1 MKDLFEQI
9 RPDKDF
15 NLETLTYQEI
25 FDGIK
30 YDIAMAISRVS
41 KNETNKQ
48 DLKLNIQRCR
58 TKFAYAEDMNLYPK
72 IYLDFVGGYSVI
84 LTPFNIQLMEVK
96 QAVKMYECQELSQGF
111 YNFMCEKFP
120 NCDYEKIYEKY
131 LIRVEKLKKQH
142 GKNLFL

>member
-1 MKDLFEQI
+1 MRDMFEQI

-30 YDIAMAISRVS
+30 CDIARAISRVS
-41 KNETNKQ
+41 KRETYGQ

-72 IYLDFVGGYSVI
+72 IYLDLVGNYSVV
-84 LTPFNIQLMEVK
+84 LTPFNIELMEVK
-96 QAVKMYECQELSQGF
+96 QSVRMYECQELSRGF
-111 YNFMCEKFP
+111 YDFMCEKFP
-120 NCDYEKIYEKY
+120 NCGYEKIYEKY
-131 LIRVEKLKKQH
+131 LINVEKVKKQH
-142 GKNLFL
+142 EKHLFL